1 MHIFELMWDRDAPE
15 KSTNPYK
22 ERIDPNTLGNT
33 LASVDQR
40 FRRIALSTAI
50 LWSIVT
56 DIQSMEVRATNL
68 ARSKNV
74 GIHVYLFDETDST
87 SSDPVYNQ
95 LLIHSHRW
103 ESLCIGIHWA
113 HNYLNLLL
121 ETQQNLMLPSLRSLY
136 IHGLSDDELYG
147 SYVDWNMPKL
157 VFLRLYDVVLTP
169 SSGPSLVRCELD
181 FMQ

>member
-40 FRRIALSTAI
+40 FRRIELSTAT

-87 SSDPVYNQ
+87 RSDPV
-95 LLIHSHRW
+95 
-103 ESLCIGIHWA
+103 
-113 HNYLNLLL
+113 
-121 ETQQNLMLPSLRSLY
+121 
-136 IHGLSDDELYG
+136 
-147 SYVDWNMPKL
+147 
-157 VFLRLYDVVLTP
+157 
-169 SSGPSLVRCELD
+169 
-181 FMQ
+181 